1 MEENNKNKTKVID
14 LTIIWERLKEN
25 KKLYIKILPV
35 VFILSCIYIFSLPRY
50 YQTEIKLAPELDN
63 SSTSGTLGSIASS
76 FGFDLSEMQ
85 TTDAITPLLY
95 PDLMEDNGFV
105 ISLFD
110 IKIKTNDNAI
120 TTTYHDY
127 LLLHQKQAWWN
138 YPIGWIKN
146 LLSSNE
152 KDTDVINSATRMD
165 PYNIPKKEDN
175 VCGTIRNKVTF
186 DVDKKTSVITIKVKD
201 QDPAVCRIV
210 ADSVKAHLQDFITE
224 YRTNKARN
232 DYEYYKK
239 LTEDAKR
246 DYEKTRQYYSSLSD
260 ANTRISL
267 RSVELK
273 MEDVENSMQLK
284 YDTYSTLNKQLQ
296 ASKTKV
302 QEKTPAFTVIK
313 GAAVPIKPSGP
324 KRMIF
329 IFSTLLFA
337 TIIISIYAA
346 RDILLT
352 EKE

>member
-1 MEENNKNKTKVID
+1 MEENNKNKTMVID
-14 LTIIWERLKEN
+14 LSIIWKRLKEN
-25 KKLYIKILPV
+25 KNLYIKILPV

-63 SSTSGTLGSIASS
+63 PSASSSLGSIASS
-76 FGFDLSEMQ
+76 FGFDLGEMQ

-95 PDLMEDNGFV
+95 PDLMEDNRFV
-105 ISLFD
+105 INLFD
-110 IKIKTNDNAI
+110 IKIKTKDNTI

-127 LLLHQKQAWWN
+127 LLKNQKQAWWN
-138 YPIGWIKN
+138 YPIGWIKS
-146 LLSSNE
+146 LLSNNE
-152 KDTDVINSATRMD
+152 EGTGINSATKMD
-165 PYNIPKKEDN
+165 PYNISKKEDN

-239 LTEDAKR
+239 LTADAKR

-260 ANTRISL
+260 ANTRISMK
-267 RSVELK
+267 SVELM
-273 MEDVENSMQLK
+273 MEDVENTMQLK

-313 GAAVPIKPSGP
+313 GASVPIKPSGP
-324 KRMIF
+324 KRMVFIF
-329 IFSTLLFA
+329 ITLLFA